1 MNPVRL
7 SFLTTLLAALWGP
20 TAHSQPLPASSPDSR
35 YVQRIGD
42 QYVSFAGS
50 SANLESLAAGLRNG
64 SVVTL
69 TEGTTSVDFLPP
81 TRPMGYGNVT
91 RALDLARRQLSAAGI
106 SNPTPEQLRAAMV
119 GGTVSTANGAVNL
132 QGVLRLRSQGMGWG
146 QIAHAVGVHPG
157 LRASG
162 NAKTQSLRAPTTA
175 LGGSAPKNG
184 FSASGRRA
192 NPGIVTAAGGP
203 VSASAGH
210 AASMGQAKGHGNG
223 NAFGRGGKH

>member
-7 SFLTTLLAALWGP
+7 SLLTTLLAALWGP
-20 TAHSQPLPASSPDSR
+20 TAHSQPLPPASPDSR

-50 SANLESLAAGLRNG
+50 SANLESLAAGLRRG
-64 SVVTL
+64 SSVTL
-69 TEGTTSVDFLPP
+69 TEGTTRVDFVPP

-106 SNPTPEQLRAAMV
+106 SNPTPEQLRAAMI
-119 GGTVSTANGAVNL
+119 GGTVSTANGNVAL

-157 LRASG
+157 LRASTK
-162 NAKTQSLRAPTTA
+162 ATTQPLRAPSTA
-175 LGGSAPKNG
+175 LSGSVPKNTVL
-184 FSASGRRA
+184 ASNRRA
-192 NPGIVTAAGGP
+192 SPGIVTGTGG
-203 VSASAGH
+203 AFSAG
-210 AASMGQAKGHGNG
+210 AGQTLGHGSGHG

>member
-69 TEGTTSVDFLPP
+69 TEGATSVDFLPP
-81 TRPMGYGNVT
+81 TRPMGYGHVT

-106 SNPTPEQLRAAMV
+106 SNPTPEQLRAAMI
-119 GGTVSTANGAVNL
+119 GGTVSTANGNVNL

-157 LRASG
+157 LRASSK
-162 NAKTQSLRAPTTA
+162 ATTQPLRAPTTA
-175 LGGSAPKNG
+175 LSGSVPK
-184 FSASGRRA
+184 SSLAASSRRA
-192 NPGIVTAAGGP
+192 SPGIVTGTGG
-203 VSASAGH
+203 AFSAGAGH
-210 AASMGQAKGHGNG
+210 TAALGHGNGHG

>member
-7 SFLTTLLAALWGP
+7 SFLTTLLAALWGSA
-20 TAHSQPLPASSPDSR
+20 AHSQPLPASTPDSR

-69 TEGTTSVDFLPP
+69 TEGTTSVEFLPP

-106 SNPTPEQLRAAMV
+106 ANPTPEQLRAAMI
-119 GGTVSTANGAVNL
+119 GGTVSTANGDVAL

-157 LRASG
+157 LRASSK
-162 NAKTQSLRAPTTA
+162 ATTQPLRAPTTA
-175 LGGSAPKNG
+175 ISGPASKNA
-184 FSASGRRA
+184 FSASSRRA
-192 NPGIVTAAGGP
+192 SPGIVTATGGAFSAGGAGH
-203 VSASAGH
+203 SASL
-210 AASMGQAKGHGNG
+210 GHGNG
-223 NAFGRGGKH
+223 HGIAFGRGGKH

>member
-106 SNPTPEQLRAAMV
+106 TNPTPEQLRAAMI

-162 NAKTQSLRAPTTA
+162 RTAAQSPRTTA
-175 LGGSAPKNG
+175 LSGSLPKNALA
-184 FSASGRRA
+184 ASSRRA
-192 NPGIVTAAGGP
+192 SPGIVTAAGG
-203 VSASAGH
+203 AFSAG
-210 AASMGQAKGHGNG
+210 AGRTPGHGNGHG

>member
-7 SFLTTLLAALWGP
+7 SFLTTLLAALWGSA
-20 TAHSQPLPASSPDSR
+20 AHSQPLPASTPDSR

-69 TEGTTSVDFLPP
+69 TEGTTSVEFLPP

-106 SNPTPEQLRAAMV
+106 ANPTPEQLRAAMI
-119 GGTVSTANGAVNL
+119 GGTVSTANGDVAL

-157 LRASG
+157 LRTSST
-162 NAKTQSLRAPTTA
+162 TQSLRAPTTA
-175 LGGSAPKNG
+175 LNGSAAKHI
-184 FSASGRRA
+184 ASSRRA
-192 NPGIVTAAGGP
+192 SPGIVTATGGAFSAGGAGH
-203 VSASAGH
+203 SASL
-210 AASMGQAKGHGNG
+210 GHGNGHG

>member
-1 MNPVRL
+1 MKPVRL
-7 SFLTTLLAALWGP
+7 SFLTTLLAALCGP
-20 TAHSQPLPASSPDSR
+20 TAHSQTLPAGSAESR

-64 SVVTL
+64 TSVTL

-106 SNPTPEQLRAAMV
+106 TNPTPEQLRAAMI
-119 GGTVSTANGAVNL
+119 GGKVSTANGNVTV

-157 LRASG
+157 LRASST
-162 NAKTQSLRAPTTA
+162 ATTQSLRAPTTA
-175 LGGSAPKNG
+175 LSGSVPKNA
-184 FSASGRRA
+184 FSASSRRA
-192 NPGIVTAAGGP
+192 SPGIVTGAGG
-203 VSASAGH
+203 AFSAGAGH
-210 AASMGQAKGHGNG
+210 TASMGHGNGHG

>member
-20 TAHSQPLPASSPDSR
+20 TAHSQPLPVSSPDSR

-50 SANLESLAAGLRNG
+50 STNLESLAAGLRNG

-106 SNPTPEQLRAAMV
+106 TNPTPEQLRAAMI
-119 GGTVSTANGAVNL
+119 GGTVSTANGDLAL

-157 LRASG
+157 LRASST
-162 NAKTQSLRAPTTA
+162 AQSLRAPTTA
-175 LGGSAPKNG
+175 LNGSSARQQA
-184 FSASGRRA
+184 FSASSRRA
-192 NPGIVTAAGGP
+192 TPGIVTATGG
-203 VSASAGH
+203 ALSAGAGH
-210 AASMGQAKGHGNG
+210 TASLGHGNGHG

>member
-69 TEGTTSVDFLPP
+69 TEGSTSVDFLPP

-91 RALDLARRQLSAAGI
+91 RALDLARRQLGAVGI
-106 SNPTPEQLRAAMV
+106 SNPTPEQLRAAMI
-119 GGTVSTANGAVNL
+119 GGTVSTATGDVAL
-132 QGVLRLRSQGMGWG
+132 RGVLRLRSQGMGWG

-162 NAKTQSLRAPTTA
+162 KATAQPLRTTA
-175 LGGSAPKNG
+175 LSASVPKNAL
-184 FSASGRRA
+184 SASSRRA
-192 NPGIVTAAGGP
+192 SPGIVTATGG
-203 VSASAGH
+203 AFSAG
-210 AASMGQAKGHGNG
+210 ATQPLGHGNSHG
-223 NAFGRGGKH
+223 NALGRGCKH

>member
-1 MNPVRL
+1 MRSSIAL

-20 TAHSQPLPASSPDSR
+20 TAHSQPLPPASPDSR

-50 SANLESLAAGLRNG
+50 SANLESLAAGLRRG
-64 SVVTL
+64 SNVTL
-69 TEGTTSVDFLPP
+69 TEGATSVEFLPP

-106 SNPTPEQLRAAMV
+106 SNPTPEQLRAAMI
-119 GGTVSTANGAVNL
+119 GGTVSTASGPVTL

-157 LRASG
+157 LRASSK
-162 NAKTQSLRAPTTA
+162 ATTPSLRATA
-175 LGGSAPKNG
+175 LSGSVPKNALSASSRRASPG
-184 FSASGRRA
+184 VVTATGGAFSAGA
-192 NPGIVTAAGGP
+192 GPAATL
-203 VSASAGH
+203 
-210 AASMGQAKGHGNG
+210 GQGNSHG

>member
-20 TAHSQPLPASSPDSR
+20 TAHSQPLPPASPDSR

-42 QYVSFAGS
+42 QYVTFAGS
-50 SANLESLAAGLRNG
+50 SANLESLAAGLRRG
-64 SVVTL
+64 SSVTL
-69 TEGTTSVDFLPP
+69 TEGTTSVEFLPP

-106 SNPTPEQLRAAMV
+106 SNPTPEQLRAAMI
-119 GGTVSTANGAVNL
+119 GGTVSTASGDVPL

-157 LRASG
+157 LGASS
-162 NAKTQSLRAPTTA
+162 KVTTQSLRAPSTA
-175 LGGSAPKNG
+175 LSGSVPKNTLA
-184 FSASGRRA
+184 ASSRRA
-192 NPGIVTAAGGP
+192 SPGIVTATGG
-203 VSASAGH
+203 ALSAGAGH
-210 AASMGQAKGHGNG
+210 TASMRHGNGHG

>member
-7 SFLTTLLAALWGP
+7 SFLTTLLAALCGP
-20 TAHSQPLPASSPDSR
+20 TAHSQPLPAGTPDSR

-50 SANLESLAAGLRNG
+50 SANLESLAAGLRRG
-64 SVVTL
+64 SAVTL
-69 TEGTTSVDFLPP
+69 TEGTTSVEFLPP

-91 RALDLARRQLSAAGI
+91 RALDLARRQLSAVGI
-106 SNPTPEQLRAAMV
+106 TNPTPEQLRAAMI
-119 GGTVSTANGAVNL
+119 GGTVSTANGDVAL

-157 LRASG
+157 LRASS
-162 NAKTQSLRAPTTA
+162 TRAPTTA
-175 LGGSAPKNG
+175 LNGSIATQQA
-184 FSASGRRA
+184 FSASSRRA
-192 NPGIVTAAGGP
+192 TPGIVSATGG
-203 VSASAGH
+203 AFSAGAGH
-210 AASMGQAKGHGNG
+210 TASLGHGNG